1 MSNEAKL
8 LTPQDVRALGAETFH
23 RGMLNNNM
31 VSSCWN
37 CTNIDRE
44 TGGCSLAQGARPPLE
59 TATFG
64 CPAWEPDIPF

>member
-8 LTPQDVRALGAETFH
+8 LTPQEVRVLGADTFH
-23 RGMLNNNM
+23 REMLNRCL
-31 VSSCWN
+31 VTSCWN
-37 CTNIDRE
+37 CANIDRE

-64 CPAWEPDIPF
+64 CQAWAPDIPF